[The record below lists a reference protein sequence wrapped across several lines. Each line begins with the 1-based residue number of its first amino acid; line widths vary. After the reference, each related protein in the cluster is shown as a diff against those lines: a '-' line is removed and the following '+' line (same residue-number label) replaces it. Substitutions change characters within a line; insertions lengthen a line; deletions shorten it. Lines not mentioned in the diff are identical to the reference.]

1 MDGPPRCTPRISHPA
16 FHRLLA
22 STDFREAAV
31 AQFTLQDVI
40 EDAEERGG
48 VVLPPARMLDKLTE
62 VFHGAGVDVGGT
74 ATSSW
79 TVTAKVEL
87 QQGLSQSVRLPPQ
100 ALSTSVAADR
110 VPEFAFD
117 LLAPLLQ
124 RGASQ
129 DQLTDEE
136 LEQAVESEM
145 SQVLR
150 HIQSATGSE
159 GLLEE
164 LHYIDNDMSPPKK
177 LRMDASASE
186 PCSPKGPDSRGCT
199 EALFSEEASVPSTQ
213 SQPVDQKLAVE
224 GHLSPSQDHTK
235 PRVVARHSRRQ
246 RMHGAGPK
254 ATIIR
259 QPQ

>member
-1 MDGPPRCTPRISHPA
+1 
-16 FHRLLA
+16 
-22 STDFREAAV
+22 
-31 AQFTLQDVI
+31 
-40 EDAEERGG
+40 
-48 VVLPPARMLDKLTE
+48 
-62 VFHGAGVDVGGT
+62 
-74 ATSSW
+74 
-79 TVTAKVEL
+79 
-87 QQGLSQSVRLPPQ
+87 
-100 ALSTSVAADR
+100 
-110 VPEFAFD
+110 
-117 LLAPLLQ
+117 
-124 RGASQ
+124 
-129 DQLTDEE
+129 
-136 LEQAVESEM
+136 M